1 MRSVSLPDLWMGL
14 ELARPSFSQLEL
26 VECSMA
32 DLDHLVFLDNLEAT
46 QNPNVKGSRNQSR
59 FEMIA

>member
-32 DLDHLVFLDNLEAT
+32 DLEAT